1 MLHVLKR
8 LLRKRGGRRY
18 RHDIERALALYL
30 RGEVRNDGL
39 EPINLTTQLQIEWRA
54 RDVHPWDRGLLSPAQ
69 KAATFVEQSLAD
81 TEAAICR
88 LFEALPQVDAI
99 ALRVLDRTSETV
111 IISGTV
117 SRLAAAA
124 RDESLSIGMRLMYL
138 GLTYHSAGSLFE
150 PLEDDRSA
158 TATHAGGVP
167 AFRTDEP
174 LVNAM
179 FRNNL
184 DQP

>member
-1 MLHVLKR
+1 MLQFLR
-8 LLRKRGGRRY
+8 TLLRKRYGRRY
-18 RHDIERALALYL
+18 KQNIERALALYL
-30 RGEVRNDGL
+30 RGEVRRDGL

-54 RDVHPWDRGLLSPAQ
+54 RDIHPWDLSLLSPAQ

-81 TEAAICR
+81 TEAAIRR

-99 ALRVLDRTSETV
+99 ALRVLDRTSDTV

-124 RDESLSIGMRLMYL
+124 RDEHLSIGMRLMYL

-150 PLEDDRSA
+150 PLEEDRPA
-158 TATHAGGVP
+158 PAAHAGGVP
-167 AFRTDEP
+167 AFRTQEP
-174 LVNAM
+174 LVNAI

-184 DQP
+184 DPR

>member
-1 MLHVLKR
+1 MLHVLKT
-8 LLRKRGGRRY
+8 LLRKLDGRRY
-18 RHDIERALALYL
+18 KYDIENALALHL
-30 RGEVRNDGL
+30 RGEARRDGL

-54 RDVHPWDRGLLSPAQ
+54 RDIHPWERGLLRPAQ
-69 KAATFVEQSLAD
+69 RAAAFVEQSLAD

-88 LFEALPQVDAI
+88 LFEALPQVDAV
-99 ALRVLDRTSETV
+99 ALRVLDRTSDTV

-117 SRLAAAA
+117 SRLAASA
-124 RDESLSIGMRLMYL
+124 RDADLSIGMRLMYL

-158 TATHAGGVP
+158 PAHAGGVP
-167 AFRTDEP
+167 PFRP
-174 LVNAM
+174 LVNAI

-184 DQP
+184 DRR